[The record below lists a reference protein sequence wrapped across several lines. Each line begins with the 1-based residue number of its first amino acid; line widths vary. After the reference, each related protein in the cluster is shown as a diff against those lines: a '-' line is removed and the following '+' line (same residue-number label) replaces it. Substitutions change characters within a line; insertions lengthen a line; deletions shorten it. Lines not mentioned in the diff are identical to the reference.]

1 MIFRNR
7 LKILNGTF
15 GHTFGDGAINIVALL
30 LSEVIRGD
38 MGLHDNEIKLLQK
51 LEQSPMKPFRDFA
64 KKYSEDFERKHT
76 SLVAKDARASNPTR
90 DGILTDLLVRDGG
103 DEFKILLKGA
113 GVTVELAQEITERI
127 LVAFDELYS
136 EYGFST
142 DGLER
147 MPTAQ
152 DATSSQKVGVC
163 VGAAVT
169 DGKVVTTFN
178 NVQPAMQNEEA
189 MEPDTIDYNVLYQ
202 AADEMLFAAKQSQ
215 SALREYKIDV

>member
-1 MIFRNR
+1 M
-7 LKILNGTF
+7 
-15 GHTFGDGAINIVALL
+15 
-30 LSEVIRGD
+30 
-38 MGLHDNEIKLLQK
+38 
-51 LEQSPMKPFRDFA
+51 
-64 KKYSEDFERKHT
+64 
-76 SLVAKDARASNPTR
+76 
-90 DGILTDLLVRDGG
+90 
-103 DEFKILLKGA
+103 
-113 GVTVELAQEITERI
+113 AQEITERI